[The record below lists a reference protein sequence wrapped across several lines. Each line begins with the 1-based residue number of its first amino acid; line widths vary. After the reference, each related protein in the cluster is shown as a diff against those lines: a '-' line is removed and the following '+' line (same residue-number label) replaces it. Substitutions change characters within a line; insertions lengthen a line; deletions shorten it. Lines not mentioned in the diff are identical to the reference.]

1 MPTENDNLQPIVRDI
16 GVLLNLNTY
25 QDMSDEEIEI
35 VINYKISQALI
46 SNEHQNKLAAINYKT
61 QQQLESYRRIESE
74 STSVLQSMLSQQ
86 IPWAT
91 VSEDGTV
98 IQNV

>member
-16 GVLLNLNTY
+16 GILLSLNTY
-25 QDMSDEEIEI
+25 QDMSDAEIET
-35 VINYKISQALI
+35 VLDYKISQALI

-61 QQQLESYRRIESE
+61 QQQLETYRRIEVE
-74 STSVLQSMLSQQ
+74 STNVLQSMLSQQ